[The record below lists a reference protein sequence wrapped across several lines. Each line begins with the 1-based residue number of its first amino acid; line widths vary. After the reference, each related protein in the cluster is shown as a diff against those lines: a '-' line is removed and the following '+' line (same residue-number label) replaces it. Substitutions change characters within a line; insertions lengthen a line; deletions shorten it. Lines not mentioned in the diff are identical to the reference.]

1 LAFAPASLILANN
14 FLPISVAIYK
24 GTYMGRIQNYYL
36 IGFIF
41 CAALLN
47 MFIENETIGI
57 KVLCLVLLLGNFAFA
72 SLLHSYKSSV
82 ADKKLNFKE

>member
-1 LAFAPASLILANN
+1 
-14 FLPISVAIYK
+14 
-24 GTYMGRIQNYYL
+24 MGRIQNYYFV
-36 IGFIF
+36 GFIF

-72 SLLHSYKSSV
+72 SLLHSYKSR
-82 ADKKLNFKE
+82 ATDKNVNSKE